1 MVKGLQRFVDHFK
14 GFADSY
20 VLIGGAACDIW
31 LTDRGLTFRATKDI
45 DLVLV
50 VEALRPAFFTCFWE
64 FIRGGRYK
72 SHQQSAVRPVFYRF
86 QDPMTAEYPYM
97 IELLSRTGLEL
108 PADAR
113 ITPIPAGDDISSLSA
128 ILLDDTYYR
137 FVVQSRTMVNGVPI
151 LPAQC
156 LIPLKAR
163 AWLDLTVRKER
174 GDVTI
179 KSDDIKK
186 HRYDVFRLY
195 LSIAPADRFEL
206 PPSILADLGS
216 FLDRLPRDSADW
228 SSIREAVGRSALPE
242 TATVLTQIRAIFG
255 LPGKG

>member
-14 GFADSY
+14 GFEDSY
-20 VLIGGAACDIW
+20 ILIGGTACDIW

-45 DLVLV
+45 DVVLV
-50 VEALRPAFFTCFWE
+50 VEALQPAFFKRFWE
-64 FIRGGRYK
+64 FNKDGQYK

-86 QDPMTAEYPYM
+86 KDPIVAEYPYM

-108 PADAR
+108 PPEAH
-113 ITPIPAGDDISSLSA
+113 ITPIPAGEDISSLSA

-137 FVVQSRTMVNGVPI
+137 FVVQSRTMVNGIPV

-163 AWLDLTVRKER
+163 AWLDLTARKER
-174 GDVTI
+174 GDATI

-195 LSIAPADRFEL
+195 LSIAPADRFQL
-206 PPSILADLGS
+206 PASVGADLS
-216 FLDRLPRDSADW
+216 AFLDSLPSGSREW
-228 SSIREAVGRSALPE
+228 SSIQQAVGRNALAEPAE
-242 TATVLTQIRAIFG
+242 VLAQMRTIFG
-255 LPGKG
+255 LSGKV